1 MPGTEDEA
9 GSVRIRV
16 GVHTGEVIAAGD
28 DMFGRHVMMTARDAC
43 PAAGRAILV
52 SALVYEIALARG
64 DLRFGQYRTVTLA
77 GIEGMHAIYPLQW
90 EGFVGDD

>member
-1 MPGTEDEA
+1 MHDRGATGARAPGTEYEA
-9 GSVRIRV
+9 VSVRIRV

-52 SALVYEIALARG
+52 SALVYEIAWARG
-64 DLRFGQYRTVTLA
+64 IFDSVSTA
-77 GIEGMHAIYPLQW
+77 P
-90 EGFVGDD
+90 

>member
-16 GVHTGEVIAAGD
+16 GVHTGEVLAAGD

-52 SALVYEIALARG
+52 SALVYEIAWARG
-64 DLRFGQYRTVTLA
+64 IFDSVSTA
-77 GIEGMHAIYPLQW
+77 P
-90 EGFVGDD
+90 